1 MIRSVQIRAARALL
15 AMSQQDLATQA
26 AVGLNTVKRIEAA
39 LDEPTGTIQ
48 TLLRIKRALEQAG
61 ILFIDQDEER
71 GPGVR
76 LRKPLP

>member
-15 AMSQQDLATQA
+15 AMSQQDLATRA

-61 ILFIDQDEER
+61 ILFIDQDEAH

>member
-1 MIRSVQIRAARALL
+1 MIRLMQIRAARALL
-15 AMSQQDLATQA
+15 AISQQDLATQA

-39 LDEPTGTIQ
+39 GDEPTGNIQ

-61 ILFIDQDEER
+61 ILFIDQEEAL

-76 LRKPLP
+76 LRKPLR

>member
-15 AMSQQDLATQA
+15 AMSQQDLATRA

-39 LDEPTGTIQ
+39 LDHPTGTIQ
-48 TLLRIKRALEQAG
+48 TLLRITRALEQAG

-76 LRKPLP
+76 LRTPLP

>member
-15 AMSQQDLATQA
+15 AMSQQDLATRA

>member
-1 MIRSVQIRAARALL
+1 MIRSMQIRAARALL
-15 AMSQQDLATQA
+15 AISQQDLATQA

-39 LDEPTGTIQ
+39 GDEPTGNIQ

-61 ILFIDQDEER
+61 ILFIDQEEAL

-76 LRKPLP
+76 FRKPLR

>member
-1 MIRSVQIRAARALL
+1 MIRSMQIWAARALL
-15 AMSQQDLATQA
+15 AISQQDLATQA

-39 LDEPTGTIQ
+39 GDEPTGNIQ

-61 ILFIDQDEER
+61 ILFIDQEEAL

-76 LRKPLP
+76 LRKPLR

>member
-1 MIRSVQIRAARALL
+1 MIRSMQIRAARALL
-15 AMSQQDLATQA
+15 AISQQDLATQA

-39 LDEPTGTIQ
+39 GDEPTGNIQ

-61 ILFIDQDEER
+61 ILFIDQEEAL

-76 LRKPLP
+76 LRKPLR

>member
-15 AMSQQDLATQA
+15 AMSQQDLATRA
-26 AVGLNTVKRIEAA
+26 VVGLNTVKRIEAA

-76 LRKPLP
+76 LRTPLP